1 MDVAKSLRLFN
12 CPASCEVVKQGEP
25 GDAFYIVLEGQF
37 NILVNNIVVMSIG
50 SGSSFGEKA
59 LENDAPRAAYDH
71 IYIFLISLFQRYLF
85 SCTYDQFYCNRTVI
99 SIVPGK
105 LMVLSSFDYKSMAA
119 YAQAKINS
127 NMADFLCKSCE
138 IFKMFSYSKLIS
150 ITRKMTK
157 RLFQAG
163 ETILNQN
170 DISTGL
176 LVIESGS
183 IKIKRDISL
192 SDIASKSFY

>member
-1 MDVAKSLRLFN
+1 
-12 CPASCEVVKQGEP
+12 
-25 GDAFYIVLEGQF
+25 
-37 NILVNNIVVMSIG
+37 
-50 SGSSFGEKA
+50 
-59 LENDAPRAAYDH
+59 
-71 IYIFLISLFQRYLF
+71 
-85 SCTYDQFYCNRTVI
+85 VI

-127 NMADFLCKSCE
+127 NMADFLCSSCE

-150 ITRKMTK
+150 IARKMTK
-157 RLFQAG
+157 RSFQAG

-192 SDIASKSFY
+192 SDIASKSFYSNKPLNEKFQNTKLRSHIKISLAELGPGDLFKPFVI